1 MNKRC
6 FTSKLSS
13 CWWWKSICCGVWL
26 GSWLLIS
33 SCSVTRKGKQ
43 YQSQTMI
50 HLQYSWQRWL
60 SSSRFPVRMRPVTL
74 DQWEHSCPWEP
85 DQWEAGTEEHEVCS
99 CPRKLSSV
107 SVEHEIR
114 QHVYVTQSSLFTP
127 LSLVNII
134 PVHNIIMMDLF
145 RHKKLKYY
153 KTLSHSDAEPAS
165 DEDVKDIKS
174 EPAEALSPM
183 DLIQYYAYHQRFLPP
198 MFVNPHH
205 PLDLTSNVTSRLSM
219 PTSPVW
225 KDSALTCNFTPSF
238 NIKSKPAEEEA
249 LDLSLRTTSRL
260 SLPSSPSPPSSPASS
275 EASSLSQSV
284 PEHFIKAFTIDSLY
298 QTDGRSKYQNTASK
312 TKYKCE
318 DCGKNFATSSNLS
331 RHKQT
336 HKQLTSET
344 AKSCHICHKKY
355 VSTPALQMH
364 ILTHNLSHKCNICNK
379 AFSRPWLLQ
388 GHMRSHTGEKPY
400 GCAHCGKKFA
410 DRSNLRAHMQTHNT
424 AKTFNCEKCWKS
436 FTCKSYLMKH
446 SETCQ

>member
-1 MNKRC
+1 
-6 FTSKLSS
+6 
-13 CWWWKSICCGVWL
+13 
-26 GSWLLIS
+26 
-33 SCSVTRKGKQ
+33 
-43 YQSQTMI
+43 
-50 HLQYSWQRWL
+50 
-60 SSSRFPVRMRPVTL
+60 
-74 DQWEHSCPWEP
+74 
-85 DQWEAGTEEHEVCS
+85 
-99 CPRKLSSV
+99 
-107 SVEHEIR
+107 
-114 QHVYVTQSSLFTP
+114 
-127 LSLVNII
+127 
-134 PVHNIIMMDLF
+134 MDLF

-165 DEDVKDIKS
+165 DMDVKDIKS

-198 MFVNPHH
+198 MFVNHHH
-205 PLDLTSNVTSRLSM
+205 PLDMTSNVTSRLSL
-219 PTSPVW
+219 PSSPVW
-225 KDSALTCNFTPSF
+225 KDSSLTCNFTPSF
-238 NIKSKPAEEEA
+238 NVKSEPGEEEA

-298 QTDGRSKYQNTASK
+298 KTDGRSKYQNTASK

-318 DCGKNFATSSNLS
+318 DCSKNFATSSNLS